1 VVLPTG
7 DKMFIKHGD
16 GKIMSVV
23 EGDELTDVQKKAA
36 KDLSKKS
43 VKSDQESD
51 PSTAK
56 KSGSS

>member
-1 VVLPTG
+1 
-7 DKMFIKHGD
+7 MFIKHGD

-56 KSGSS
+56 KSGS